1 MSIHVEPIPAE
12 ELEEH
17 DEPRPRGRSLLDQ
30 IRADYK
36 QDRSRRTLTLAIPGS
51 HHLGVRYKALDPDD
65 VPDPGDDEKIG
76 DLLIDFLI
84 AACDCLVM
92 RAEKTDPWETVE
104 SQGMPVKFDG
114 EAASLFDWPGK
125 SAREF
130 VHAAFSRVPMPEAA
144 IRGHYAKLDEW
155 LGTGNERLGE

>member
-1 MSIHVEPIPAE
+1 MAGLHVEPLPE
-12 ELEEH
+12 EEFE

-36 QDRSRRTLTLAIPGS
+36 QDRSHRTLTLAVPGS
-51 HHLGVRYKALDPDD
+51 KLGVRYKALDPDD
-65 VPDPGDDEKIG
+65 VPDPDEDGKVG

-92 RAEKTDPWETVE
+92 RAERTDPWETVE
-104 SQGMPVKFDG
+104 ADGMPVKFDG

-125 SAREF
+125 TARDF
-130 VHAAFSRVPMPEAA
+130 VRAAFSRVPMPEAA
-144 IRGHYAKLDEW
+144 IQSQYVKLDKW
-155 LGTGNERLGE
+155 LETGADSLGE